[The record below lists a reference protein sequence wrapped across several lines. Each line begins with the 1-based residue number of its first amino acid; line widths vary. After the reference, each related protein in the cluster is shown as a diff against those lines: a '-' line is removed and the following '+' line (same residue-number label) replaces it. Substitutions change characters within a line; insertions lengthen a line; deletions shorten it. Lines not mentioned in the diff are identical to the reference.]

1 MSVEN
6 HPPYP
11 ADQVTGTG
19 EKGQDH
25 GPVRKAAHISLPWGI
40 MSNWPMWPSGRG
52 DGGESMAHTRPSSIA
67 AFSRISHPCSIPDTK
82 LEHPSAPKTDLPSG
96 SLESTDKKAR
106 SIS

>member
-40 MSNWPMWPSGRG
+40 ISNWPMWPSGRG
-52 DGGESMAHTRPSSIA
+52 RVDG
-67 AFSRISHPCSIPDTK
+67 SHQTFINRRFLQDFPPVFDTGHK
-82 LEHPSAPKTDLPSG
+82 AGASLSAQD
-96 SLESTDKKAR
+96 
-106 SIS
+106 